1 MFIAVGMHYVQKKK
15 LNKGK
20 LELSSELWIFFTFQ
34 QGLTPSWQHVG
45 CQVLRQPLGRGSKVM
60 LVFSEEKLKAPITHF
75 SLICKFS
82 DPIQNCLI

>member
-20 LELSSELWIFFTFQ
+20 LELTSELWIFFTFQ
-34 QGLTPSWQHVG
+34 QGLAPSWQHVSYQFL
-45 CQVLRQPLGRGSKVM
+45 CHPVDRSSNVI
-60 LVFSEEKLKAPITHF
+60 LVFLEEKLKAPITHF

-82 DPIQNCLI
+82 DQIQNCPI